1 MERTALIV
9 DPPNGGLQPMT
20 PEAEARPATP
30 KARRLQKTRRGR
42 GAVNGPEHEER
53 ASEATTR
60 GAR

>member
-1 MERTALIV
+1 
-9 DPPNGGLQPMT
+9 MT